1 MMSSQPVKNRGVST
15 VDDYI
20 IINQEWW
27 NEVAQV
33 HAQGDA
39 YLLKEFKAGMNK
51 LYPLDLEEVGD
62 VTGKKLLHLQCH
74 FGMDTLSWARLGA
87 RVTGVDFSEKATTI
101 ARGLSEEFQLDA
113 TFVCCNLYDLPNVLE
128 GAGTYDMVFSSY
140 G

>member
-1 MMSSQPVKNRGVST
+1 MASRLDKNRGVST

-51 LYPLDLEEVGD
+51 LYPLDLEEVRD
-62 VTGKKLLHLQCH
+62 VAGKKPYTCNAISAWIHSA
-74 FGMDTLSWARLGA
+74 GLG
-87 RVTGVDFSEKATTI
+87 
-101 ARGLSEEFQLDA
+101 
-113 TFVCCNLYDLPNVLE
+113 
-128 GAGTYDMVFSSY
+128 
-140 G
+140 